1 MSSIVKSVLSQ
12 FTDWIDVCYLIE
24 YGLCLQHISYRCVL
38 ILVIAAFSQSVRPV
52 IYPCHLMPVLIWTFF
67 FYYYYYFLVSLKCKT

>member
-38 ILVIAAFSQSVRPV
+38 ILVIAAFSPV
-52 IYPCHLMPVLIWTFF
+52 GSTSNLSLSPHAGAYLDIF
-67 FYYYYYFLVSLKCKT
+67 FYLLLLLLFSCEP

>member
-67 FYYYYYFLVSLKCKT
+67 FLLLLLFSCEP